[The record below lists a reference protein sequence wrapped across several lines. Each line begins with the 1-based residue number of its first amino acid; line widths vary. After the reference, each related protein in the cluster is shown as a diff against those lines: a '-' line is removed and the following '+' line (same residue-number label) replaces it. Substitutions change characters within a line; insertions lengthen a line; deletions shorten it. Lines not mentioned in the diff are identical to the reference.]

1 MDSVFCV
8 SWVNSET
15 LNCPYVLIYHED
27 FATLHFIVHHPAII
41 SLSWD
46 WNLFKSAMSYLQALS
61 LIFLGNSLAIA
72 YMPTRPCSWKTCN
85 GYEWRN
91 DWSPSNIPP
100 GDCITQKRSAHY
112 SYTTHHGSFYC
123 PPTIPCFHL
132 SQKRTKCKWA
142 FYPLR
147 NDISKLRKVYDIYI
161 LIVLS
166 QREPN
171 NYEVFEKKQKC
182 RFW

>member
-8 SWVNSET
+8 SWINSET
-15 LNCPYVLIYHED
+15 LNCPYVLIYHEN

-46 WNLFKSAMSYLQALS
+46 RNLFESAMSYLQALS

-72 YMPTRPCSWKTCN
+72 YMPTWPCSWKTCN

-123 PPTIPCFHL
+123 PPTIPCFPL

-147 NDISKLRKVYDIYI
+147 NDISKLRKVYDIYTYCT
-161 LIVLS
+161 VTT
-166 QREPN
+166 RA
-171 NYEVFEKKQKC
+171 
-182 RFW
+182 

>member
-15 LNCPYVLIYHED
+15 LNCPCVLIYHEN
-27 FATLHFIVHHPAII
+27 FATLHFIVRHPAII

-46 WNLFKSAMSYLQALS
+46 RNLFESAMSYLQALS

-72 YMPTRPCSWKTCN
+72 YMPTRPCSWKICN

-100 GDCITQKRSAHY
+100 GDCIALHKNALR
-112 SYTTHHGSFYC
+112 
-123 PPTIPCFHL
+123 TIPIQL
-132 SQKRTKCKWA
+132 ITEVS
-142 FYPLR
+142 
-147 NDISKLRKVYDIYI
+147 
-161 LIVLS
+161 IVLLRFLVS
-166 QREPN
+166 LYHRKGQSVSELSIP
-171 NYEVFEKKQKC
+171 YEMTF
-182 RFW
+182 